1 MTEIFVLNCQ
11 KHRDFLLSQ
20 KDKVTARRREKVSR
34 AIKESAALLSL
45 GAEIILSYALS
56 LPLPVEYEKR
66 ENGKPF
72 LEGQKCFNISHSG
85 DYVLCAVC
93 DCEVGAD
100 IERIERM
107 RENTFKRI
115 FSPAEKEC
123 YEKEHKGSKDYLCRV
138 WTRKES
144 ILKMTGE
151 GLRHDLRE
159 ICTEKDGFF
168 IKSFDFNGY
177 IISVC
182 TEKESEIKINELSL

>member
-1 MTEIFVLNCQ
+1 MSEIFVLNTV

-20 KDKVTARRREKVSR
+20 IDKISAKRRHKTRR
-34 AIKESAALLSL
+34 AIKESSVLLNI

-56 LPLPVEYEKR
+56 LPLPIEYQKR

-72 LEGQKCFNISHSG
+72 LEGQKCFNLSHSG
-85 DYVLCAVC
+85 DYVLCAVS
-93 DCEVGAD
+93 DLEIGAD

-159 ICTEKDGFF
+159 ICTEKDGYFV
-168 IKSFDFNGY
+168 KSFDFNGY

-182 TEKESEIKINELSL
+182 TEKEDEIKIAEINL

>member
-20 KDKVTARRREKVSR
+20 RDKISKKRREKASH
-34 AIKESAALLSL
+34 AIKESAVLLNI
-45 GAEIILSYALS
+45 GAEIILSHALS
-56 LPLPVEYEKR
+56 LPLPIEYEKR

-72 LEGQKCFNISHSG
+72 LKGQKYFNISHSG
-85 DYVLCAVC
+85 DYVLCAVS

-100 IERIERM
+100 IERTERM

-159 ICTEKDGFF
+159 ICTEKDGYFV
-168 IKSFDFNGY
+168 KSFDFGDY

-182 TEKESEIKINELSL
+182 TEREDEIKITEINL